1 MVLVL
6 YRVGCGGLNM
16 SRNVSYILSFI
27 IQEICFRGCERKN
40 ENGKGTEIN
49 LLQLVKE
56 GVL

>member
-1 MVLVL
+1 MVMVL

-16 SRNVSYILSFI
+16 SKNVSNISFI
-27 IQEICFRGCERKN
+27 IQEICFRDCERKN

>member
-1 MVLVL
+1 MVL
-6 YRVGCGGLNM
+6 YRVDCGGLNM
-16 SRNVSYILSFI
+16 SRNVSYILSII